1 MRVIWNLQQVEEI
14 PVSAIFRAEATG
26 YWLRIRQFTPNVR
39 KLILSN
45 VTRAFAWGITST
57 ILNIYLLTLGYS
69 NAFLGVLMSLN
80 AFSMAI
86 SSIAAGTYASR
97 VGPKYSI
104 IVGLLTSAIVG
115 FTRVVFPFPD
125 ILMITAVLA
134 GFGAALINVSYGP
147 LMTRSCTAYE
157 RTHAFGTS
165 HSLTILSSF
174 ISNTIAGFLPGLIAL
189 FLGIPFDSAL
199 ALQLALLAHV
209 IPLALSTIPMLAIH
223 EKEVPEPDLNSELQS
238 ELIPVQ
244 RNEVRKLA
252 LKFGIVNLLIGLG
265 AGFVIPYLSIFFWEF
280 YNLPLPIIGLVQG
293 LGSLSVAIGTFLSPV
308 LSTRIGKVKTVLFS
322 QALSLPFLLFIAII
336 INPYIAIA
344 SYILRVVLMN
354 AGGPVDRTLRME
366 LTPEKWRPNM
376 EAVTSFAW
384 NFPWAFSTLVTGPL
398 FDLEL
403 YLVPFWF
410 TLTSYS
416 AATIAYAAFFWN
428 IEEHHRK
435 AQQNKNE
442 NSLNSN

>member
-1 MRVIWNLQQVEEI
+1 M
-14 PVSAIFRAEATG
+14 SAIFRAEATG

-69 NAFLGVLMSLN
+69 NAFLGVLMALN
-80 AFSMAI
+80 AFSMAL

-125 ILMITAVLA
+125 VLMITAVLA
-134 GFGAALINVSYGP
+134 GIGAALINVSYGP

-165 HSLTILSSF
+165 QSLTILSSF
-174 ISNTIAGFLPGLIAL
+174 FSNTLAGFLPGVIAL
-189 FLGIPFDSAL
+189 FLGIPFSSAL

-209 IPLALSTIPMLAIH
+209 IPLALSIIPMLTIH
-223 EKEVPEPDLNSELQS
+223 EMEVPKPDLNNELQS
-238 ELIPVQ
+238 ELKPVQ

-252 LKFGIVNLLIGLG
+252 FKFGIVNLLIGLG

-322 QALSLPFLLFIAII
+322 QALSLPFLLFIATI

-366 LTPEKWRPNM
+366 LTPENWRPNM

-403 YLVPFWF
+403 YLIPFWF

-416 AATIAYAAFFWN
+416 AATLFYAAFFWK
-428 IEEHHRK
+428 IEELQGK
-435 AQQNKNE
+435 STQNKNK
-442 NSLNSN
+442 NDMNQD

>member
-1 MRVIWNLQQVEEI
+1 M
-14 PVSAIFRAEATG
+14 SAIFRAEATG
-26 YWLRIRQFTPNVR
+26 YWQRIRQFTPNVR

-86 SSIAAGTYASR
+86 FSLAAGTYAAR
-97 VGPKYSI
+97 VGPKYAI
-104 IVGLLTSAIVG
+104 IVGLLTSTIVG
-115 FTRVVFPFPD
+115 YTRVVFPFPS

-134 GFGAALINVSYGP
+134 GLGAALINVSFGP

-174 ISNTIAGFLPGLIAL
+174 ISNTIAGFLPSLIAL
-189 FLGIPFDSAL
+189 SLGLPFDSAI

-209 IPLALSTIPMLAIH
+209 IPLALSIIPMFTIH
-223 EKEVPEPDLNSELQS
+223 ELEVPTPDPMNEIQS
-238 ELIPVQ
+238 ELTPVKQ
-244 RNEVRKLA
+244 KAVRKLA

-280 YNLPLPIIGLVQG
+280 YTLPLPVIGLVQG

-322 QALSLPFLLFIAII
+322 QALSLPFLLFIATI

-366 LTPEKWRPNM
+366 LTPEHWRPNM
-376 EAVTSFAW
+376 EAVTSFGW

-416 AATIAYAAFFWN
+416 AATVLYAAFFWN
-428 IEEHHRK
+428 IEKRQRK
-435 AQQNKNE
+435 STTKTNKTSE
-442 NSLNSN
+442 VRNS

>member
-1 MRVIWNLQQVEEI
+1 M
-14 PVSAIFRAEATG
+14 SAIFRAEATG

-45 VTRAFAWGITST
+45 ITRAFAWGITST

-125 ILMITAVLA
+125 VLMITAVLA
-134 GFGAALINVSYGP
+134 GIGAALINVSYGP

-165 HSLTILSSF
+165 QSLTILSSF
-174 ISNTIAGFLPGLIAL
+174 FSNTLAGFLPGVIAL
-189 FLGIPFDSAL
+189 FIGIPFSSAL

-209 IPLALSTIPMLAIH
+209 IPLALSIIPMLTIH
-223 EKEVPEPDLNSELQS
+223 EMEVPEPDLNNELQS
-238 ELIPVQ
+238 ELKPVQ

-252 LKFGIVNLLIGLG
+252 FKFGIVNLLIGLG

-322 QALSLPFLLFIAII
+322 QALSLPFLFFIATI

-366 LTPEKWRPNM
+366 LTPENWRPNM

-403 YLVPFWF
+403 YLIPFWF

-416 AATIAYAAFFWN
+416 AATVFYAVFFWK
-428 IEEHHRK
+428 IEELQLK
-435 AQQNKNE
+435 STQNKNK
-442 NSLNSN
+442 NDMNRN

>member
-1 MRVIWNLQQVEEI
+1 M
-14 PVSAIFRAEATG
+14 SAILRTEATG

-125 ILMITAVLA
+125 VLMITAVLA
-134 GFGAALINVSYGP
+134 GLGAALINVSYGP

-174 ISNTIAGFLPGLIAL
+174 ISNTIAGFLPGVIAL

-209 IPLALSTIPMLAIH
+209 IPLALSIIPMFTIH
-223 EKEVPEPDLNSELQS
+223 ELEVPTPDPMNEIQS
-238 ELIPVQ
+238 ELTPVKQ
-244 RNEVRKLA
+244 KEVRKLA
-252 LKFGIVNLLIGLG
+252 LKFGTVNLLIGLG

-293 LGSLSVAIGTFLSPV
+293 LGSLSVAIGTFLSPA

-322 QALSLPFLLFIAII
+322 QALSLPFLLFIATI

-366 LTPEKWRPNM
+366 LTPEHWRPNM
-376 EAVTSFAW
+376 EAVTTFAW

-416 AATIAYAAFFWN
+416 AATAFYAAFFWN
-428 IEEHHRK
+428 IEKRQRESTRNDK
-435 AQQNKNE
+435 
-442 NSLNSN
+442 